1 MTHRTSTT
9 TSAVIEPDT
18 RIFTLE
24 DTIRRRAY
32 ELYEQRGG
40 EHGHDVD
47 DWLQAEEEITEMQG
61 RSADVKTT
69 DSSVTPPVRRAHPI
83 GSGVFAAST

>member
-1 MTHRTSTT
+1 MTPRTSTT
-9 TSAVIEPDT
+9 TSATIEPDT
-18 RIFTLE
+18 CIFTLE
-24 DTIRRRAY
+24 DAIRRRAY

-47 DWLQAEEEITEMQG
+47 DWLQAEEEIAGMQA

-69 DSSVTPPVRRAHPI
+69 DRFVTPQLRRVHPI

>member
-1 MTHRTSTT
+1 VTPRTSTT

-69 DSSVTPPVRRAHPI
+69 DRSVTPPVRRAHPI

>member
-1 MTHRTSTT
+1 MTPRTSTT

-69 DSSVTPPVRRAHPI
+69 DRSVTPPVRRAHPI